1 MPTRIAPFLRKSIA
15 DPAGCWDPAA
25 GRVGSKDPHSPR
37 WRPCALSTVGTLLDT
52 GDVHGSNEEW
62 EMQVKFFSRVG
73 LSGSY
78 KPGHH
83 QDLENEVN
91 EWLAANPDISVV
103 DISLSVSGGSFN
115 RPQVFVS
122 VIYERAE

>member
-1 MPTRIAPFLRKSIA
+1 
-15 DPAGCWDPAA
+15 
-25 GRVGSKDPHSPR
+25 
-37 WRPCALSTVGTLLDT
+37 
-52 GDVHGSNEEW
+52 
-62 EMQVKFFSRVG
+62 MQVKFFSRVG

-78 KPGHH
+78 TPAHH